1 MLAWLEALTPKQAQ
15 LMIEIKNRLESIG
28 WKTIITT
35 RKHDYTLGIFR
46 LKRVKPI
53 VIGVYGGASLQSKLH
68 ASLYRSKKL
77 LDLISKLDEKP
88 KVHISLSSPDAVRV
102 AFGIKIP
109 IILLN
114 DTPHSIFV
122 NRLTLPLADKI
133 LIPKAIPKEAFTYA
147 TPPHRL
153 IQYEGVDEVSWIRK
167 LKPKTRVLRK
177 LGLSRRDE
185 IVVIRSEEVKASYYP
200 KLMETPTIKIL
211 SEIYSREN
219 LKIVYFARYPDQRKL
234 ISKKFPKV
242 ILPKRAVDAPSLIAF
257 SKLVVT
263 GGGTMSR
270 EGALLGVPSISL
282 FPAKLHVNEWLSS
295 LGFPL
300 WQFKKTEEAVKLINK
315 ILDNPDKFRVD
326 TSFMLTKL
334 EDPVDILI
342 RILEEV
348 KVNGWSS

>member
-15 LMIEIKNRLESIG
+15 LMIQIKGRLEKIG

-46 LKRVKPI
+46 LKKVKP
-53 VIGVYGGASLQSKLH
+53 VAIGVYGGASSEGKLY

-102 AFGIKIP
+102 AFGLGIP

-147 TPPHRL
+147 APPNRL
-153 IQYEGVDEVSWIRK
+153 IQYEGVDEVSWIKK
-167 LKPKTRVLRK
+167 LKPKASVLRK

-200 KLMETPTIKIL
+200 KLMETPTIKVL
-211 SEIYSREN
+211 SEIYGRNE
-219 LKIVYFARYPDQRKL
+219 LKIVYFARYPDQKKL
-234 ISKKFPKV
+234 ISERFPRV
-242 ILPKRAVDAPSLIAF
+242 IIPKRAVDAPSLIAF
-257 SKLVVT
+257 SRLVVT
-263 GGGTMSR
+263 GGGTMAR
-270 EGALLGVPSISL
+270 EGALLGIPSISL
-282 FPAKLHVNEWLSS
+282 FPAKLHVNEWLSAK
-295 LGFPL
+295 GFPL
-300 WQFKKTEEAVKLINK
+300 WHFRRVEDAVEMMDK
-315 ILDNPDKFRVD
+315 ILDEPNKFRVN
-326 TSFMLTKL
+326 TSRMLMEL
-334 EDPVDILI
+334 EDPVEVLLKILG
-342 RILEEV
+342 R
-348 KVNGWSS
+348 

>member
-15 LMIEIKNRLESIG
+15 LMIEIKSRLEKIG

-46 LKRVKPI
+46 LKKVKP
-53 VIGVYGGASLQSKLH
+53 VAIGVYGGASSKGKLY

-102 AFGIKIP
+102 AFGLGIP

-147 TPPHRL
+147 APPNRL
-153 IQYEGVDEVSWIRK
+153 IQYEGVDEVSWIKK
-167 LKPKTRVLRK
+167 LKPKASVLRK

-200 KLMETPTIKIL
+200 KLMETPTIKVL
-211 SEIYSREN
+211 SEIYGRNE
-219 LKIVYFARYPDQRKL
+219 LKIVYFARYPDQKKL
-234 ISKKFPKV
+234 ISERFPRV
-242 ILPKRAVDAPSLIAF
+242 IIPKRAVDAPSLIAF
-257 SKLVVT
+257 SRLVVT
-263 GGGTMSR
+263 GGGTMAR
-270 EGALLGVPSISL
+270 EGALLGIPSISL
-282 FPAKLHVNEWLSS
+282 FPAKLHVNEWLSAK
-295 LGFPL
+295 GFPL
-300 WQFKKTEEAVKLINK
+300 WHFRRVEDAVEMMDK
-315 ILDNPDKFRVD
+315 ILDEPNKFRVN
-326 TSFMLTKL
+326 TSRMLMEL
-334 EDPVDILI
+334 EDPVEVLLKILG
-342 RILEEV
+342 R
-348 KVNGWSS
+348 